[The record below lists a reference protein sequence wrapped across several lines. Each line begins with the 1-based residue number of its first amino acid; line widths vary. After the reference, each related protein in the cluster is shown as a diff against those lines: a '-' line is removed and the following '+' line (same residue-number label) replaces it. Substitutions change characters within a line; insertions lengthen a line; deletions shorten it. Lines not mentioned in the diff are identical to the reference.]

1 MRGRRGI
8 SRAGVKGRGLVS
20 WGGFSRCMWP
30 RILSCLQGQRA
41 ARTVKQHPACIRM
54 LFDWLGAMPNRVPLP
69 ATPAVPQIDAIFMR
83 HCRQAGQ

>member
-1 MRGRRGI
+1 
-8 SRAGVKGRGLVS
+8 
-20 WGGFSRCMWP
+20 
-30 RILSCLQGQRA
+30 
-41 ARTVKQHPACIRM
+41 M